1 MGHWPHWRVE
11 RGHLQMR
18 RGSSRWAERPSEVI
32 KISCLSR
39 SCRST
44 LQSHLMPVMKGGG
57 PVRCYLNLQLERRDQ
72 PLIRSAELRNSIRW
86 ISVAQQLVVRP
97 KVGESPLPRGN
108 PAAAQRSHLIAALFC
123 CTVLVRRTTPKG
135 SWTSPFNPTLQFLRA
150 GGGP

>member
-44 LQSHLMPVMKGGG
+44 LQSHLMPVMRGAGGC
-57 PVRCYLNLQLERRDQ
+57 VRCYLNLQLERRDQ

-86 ISVAQQLVVRP
+86 ISVAQQLVTLYTCGPTKSGREPPAKGKPCCCPTVASNCSS
-97 KVGESPLPRGN
+97 VLLHCAGEKNHTQG
-108 PAAAQRSHLIAALFC
+108 
-123 CTVLVRRTTPKG
+123 
-135 SWTSPFNPTLQFLRA
+135 
-150 GGGP
+150 